1 MTLPDN
7 RLRAPLAEAL
17 REGLPEGWRDQVE
30 AFLAGAAG
38 RALCSAVD
46 ARVAVGAEVYPARP
60 LRALQGL
67 APEQVKVVILGQ
79 DPYHGPGEAE
89 GLAFSV
95 AEGVKIPPSLR
106 NIRQELQADL
116 GLAAPVSGSLAAWVD
131 AGVLL
136 LNASLT
142 VERDRPA
149 SHAKLGW
156 QALTDAIVARVAAA
170 PQPKVFLLWGAHA
183 QARLPVIEAAGA
195 HNHVI
200 ASNHPSPLSARR
212 PPVPF
217 VGSRPF
223 SAANAWLQGQGA
235 EAVNWALEAT
245 STKKL
250 PKTLASQMSLC

>member
-30 AFLAGAAG
+30 AFLAGMAG
-38 RALCSAVD
+38 RALCAAVD
-46 ARVAVGAEVYPARP
+46 ARVAAGAEVYPARP

-67 APEQVKVVILGQ
+67 APDRVKVVILGQ

-116 GLAAPVSGSLAAWVD
+116 GLVVPVSGSLVAWVD

-136 LNASLT
+136 LNTSLT

-156 QALTDAIVARVAAA
+156 QALTDAIVARVAMAS
-170 PQPKVFLLWGAHA
+170 QPKVFLLWGAHA
-183 QARLPVIEAAGA
+183 QARLPVIEAAGG
-195 HNHVI
+195 HNHHVI

-217 VGSRPF
+217 VGHRPF
-223 SAANAWLQGQGA
+223 SRADAWLRAQGA
-235 EAVNWALEAT
+235 EAVDWRLDVAA
-245 STKKL
+245 
-250 PKTLASQMSLC
+250 

>member
-7 RLRAPLAEAL
+7 RLRVPLAEAL
-17 REGLPEGWRDQVE
+17 RQGLPEGWSRLVE
-30 AFLAGAAG
+30 GFLAGAAG
-38 RALCSAVD
+38 QGLCEAVD
-46 ARVAVGAEVYPARP
+46 ARVAAGTEVYPARP

-67 APEQVKVVILGQ
+67 APQQVKVVILGQ

-106 NIRQELQADL
+106 NIRQELQTDL
-116 GLAAPVSGSLAAWVD
+116 GLAAPDSGSLSAWVE

-136 LNASLT
+136 LNTSLT

-183 QARLPVIEAAGA
+183 QARLPVIEAVGT
-195 HNHVI
+195 HTHVI

-223 SAANAWLQGQGA
+223 SAANAWLQGQGV